1 MPRRLEVVFTRFTNT
16 GGQSPVSISGT
27 LVQTVLAELH
37 SLRDKVTGLTDSAV
51 ASVDGML
58 IASDTDEV
66 RPDVLAA
73 LAAAALGLG
82 KSTSKEVGMGELR
95 EVVTRCQSGHIVVY
109 AIAGSELLVI
119 LGDEGLDITR
129 LHLESRPAVVRLR
142 EVLGD

>member
-1 MPRRLEVVFTRFTNT
+1 MPST
-16 GGQSPVSISGT
+16 GAST
-27 LVQTVLAELH
+27 ETVLAELH
-37 SLRDKVTGLTDSAV
+37 TLRDKVTGLTDSAV
-51 ASVDGML
+51 ASVDGIL

-82 KSTSKEVGMGELR
+82 KSTGKEVGMGELR

-109 AIAGSELLVI
+109 AIGDSGLLVI

-142 EVLGD
+142 EALRA

>member
-1 MPRRLEVVFTRFTNT
+1 ML
-16 GGQSPVSISGT
+16 S
-27 LVQTVLAELH
+27 ELH
-37 SLRDKVTGLTDSAV
+37 TLRDKVTGLTDSAV
-51 ASVDGML
+51 ASVDGIL

-82 KSTSKEVGMGELR
+82 KSTGKEVGMGELR

-109 AIAGSELLVI
+109 AIADSALLVI
-119 LGDEGLDITR
+119 LGDEGLDVAR

-142 EVLGD
+142 ETLSA

>member
-1 MPRRLEVVFTRFTNT
+1 MIQE
-16 GGQSPVSISGT
+16 S
-27 LVQTVLAELH
+27 VLKELYA
-37 SLRDKVTGLTDSAV
+37 LREQVAGVRDSAV

-58 IASDTDEV
+58 IASDTDKV

-82 KSTSKEVGMGELR
+82 KSTGQEVGMGELR

-109 AIAGSELLVI
+109 AIRDRGLLVV

-129 LHLESRPAVVRLR
+129 LHLQSRPAVGRLA
-142 EVLGD
+142 EVLG

>member
-1 MPRRLEVVFTRFTNT
+1 MIKE
-16 GGQSPVSISGT
+16 S
-27 LVQTVLAELH
+27 VLAELH
-37 SLRDKVTGLTDSAV
+37 ALRDKVSGVTDSAV

-58 IASDTDEV
+58 VASDTDEV

-82 KSTSKEVGMGELR
+82 KSTGKEVGMGELR

-109 AIAGSELLVI
+109 AIAASKLLVV

-129 LHLESRPAVVRLR
+129 LHLESRQAVTRLGT
-142 EVLGD
+142 VLNA

>member
-1 MPRRLEVVFTRFTNT
+1 MPDTTST
-16 GGQSPVSISGT
+16 
-27 LVQTVLAELH
+27 QTVLAELH
-37 SLRDKVTGLTDSAV
+37 ALRDKVTGLTDSAV
-51 ASVDGML
+51 ASVDGIL

-82 KSTSKEVGMGELR
+82 KSTGKEVGMGELR

-109 AIAGSELLVI
+109 AIADSALLVI
-119 LGDEGLDITR
+119 LGDEGLDIAR

-142 EVLGD
+142 ETLSA

>member
-1 MPRRLEVVFTRFTNT
+1 MPDTTST
-16 GGQSPVSISGT
+16 
-27 LVQTVLAELH
+27 QTVLSELH
-37 SLRDKVTGLTDSAV
+37 TLRDKVTGLTDSAV
-51 ASVDGML
+51 ASVDGIL

-82 KSTSKEVGMGELR
+82 KSTGKEVGMGELR

-109 AIAGSELLVI
+109 AIADSALLVI
-119 LGDEGLDITR
+119 LGDEGLDVAR

-142 EVLGD
+142 ETLSA